1 MLQISRLN
9 YEFVYLGLEL
19 FIYIFYF
26 LKRRIN
32 KTTKKGNTKKKKS
45 HGCRFRA
52 FQAGRK
58 PKDPFSNKE
67 WIYSTVGE
75 QNLPPKIC
83 LYGIRL
89 ILG

>member
-32 KTTKKGNTKKKKS
+32 KTTKKGDTKKKYIIAVDLELFKVVGSQRTPSAIKS
-45 HGCRFRA
+45 GFI
-52 FQAGRK
+52 Q
-58 PKDPFSNKE
+58 
-67 WIYSTVGE
+67 
-75 QNLPPKIC
+75 L
-83 LYGIRL
+83 
-89 ILG
+89 